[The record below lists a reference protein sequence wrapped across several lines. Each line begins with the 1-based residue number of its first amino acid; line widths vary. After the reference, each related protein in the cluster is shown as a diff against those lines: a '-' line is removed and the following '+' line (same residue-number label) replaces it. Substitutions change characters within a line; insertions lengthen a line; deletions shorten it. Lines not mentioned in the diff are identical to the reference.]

1 MPLNKVFH
9 DAILSWNDRASSINP
24 SEVHFQPTLGATAAG
39 MR

>member
-1 MPLNKVFH
+1 MMRS
-9 DAILSWNDRASSINP
+9 LSWNDRASSINP